1 MAVGSRCPYN
11 IHVLPSRPLIVMIP
25 LSYITAHRGMHWWT
39 RVLSGRYG
47 AAARRPVDAP
57 LLFIK
62 LTFAINI
69 ILERTLALSLPLL
82 CLLDTEASRDI
93 RIIPFA
99 LFAVAVVIPA
109 VARGHRVN
117 RSHGGSVTAMTSLD
131 KKKHKQM
138 SIDYVPSELMTP
150 RGPVSGLRAPLGKI
164 A

>member
-1 MAVGSRCPYN
+1 M
-11 IHVLPSRPLIVMIP
+11 
-25 LSYITAHRGMHWWT
+25 
-39 RVLSGRYG
+39 LSGRYG
-47 AAARRPVDAP
+47 AATRRPVDAP

>member
-1 MAVGSRCPYN
+1 M
-11 IHVLPSRPLIVMIP
+11 
-25 LSYITAHRGMHWWT
+25 
-39 RVLSGRYG
+39 LSGRYG

-62 LTFAINI
+62 LTLAINI

-82 CLLDTEASRDI
+82 CLLNAEASRDI

-117 RSHGGSVTAMTSLD
+117 RSHEGNVTAMTSLD
-131 KKKHKQM
+131 KKKHKTN
-138 SIDYVPSELMTP
+138 VN
-150 RGPVSGLRAPLGKI
+150 
-164 A
+164 